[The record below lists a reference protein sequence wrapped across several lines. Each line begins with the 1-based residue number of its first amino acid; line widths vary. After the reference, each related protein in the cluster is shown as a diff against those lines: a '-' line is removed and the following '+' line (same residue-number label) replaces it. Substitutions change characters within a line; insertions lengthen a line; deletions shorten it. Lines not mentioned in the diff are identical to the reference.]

1 VVNYPARNANK
12 AANRRAVDDG
22 AASLLSHLAQLIL
35 HAVPDAA
42 EIDRV
47 HAIEF
52 FATGI
57 GGFHGRRLHAGVVVR
72 RVQATEAGY
81 SLLDHGSHLSLVSD
95 ITADGNRLVTGGDQF
110 CYCRANRTLVDV
122 C

>member
-1 VVNYPARNANK
+1 MPIK

-22 AASLLSHLAQLIL
+22 AASLLSHLAQLVL

-52 FATGI
+52 FAAGI
-57 GGFHGRRLHAGVVVR
+57 SGFHGRRLHAGVVVR
-72 RVQATEAGY
+72 RIQSTEGGH
-81 SLLDHGSHLSLVSD
+81 SLLDHCCHLSLVSD
-95 ITADGNRLVTGGDQF
+95 IATDGNRLMSGGDQF
-110 CYCRANRTLVDV
+110 FCCRANRVLVDV